1 VRACWYKPAEDIY
14 NLIRGCNPAPGA
26 AATYG
31 ELELK
36 IFDCRLTGQQEPGM
50 PGRVL
55 RIDDEGFD
63 IRLNG
68 GVLRVLRVQPKGAK
82 KVSAAEWAKEASLT
96 VGSRFG

>member
-1 VRACWYKPAEDIY
+1 
-14 NLIRGCNPAPGA
+14 
-26 AATYG
+26 
-31 ELELK
+31 
-36 IFDCRLTGQQEPGM
+36 M

-82 KVSAAEWAKEASLT
+82 KVGAGEWAKEARLT
-96 VGSRFG
+96 VNARFS